1 MALLGALDVE
11 THEVRSAL
19 RARAAALSLT
29 PVLQSVAETLLGELI
44 AGGVIKPT
52 DVALAGGANGAACNA
67 RL

>member
-1 MALLGALDVE
+1 MRCVQ
-11 THEVRSAL
+11 HRVRAPL
-19 RARAAALSLT
+19 LSLT